1 MVSWRGHTAA
11 GHALVEGRAGRPGM
25 RHDVRH
31 VRGKGGRKAGWV
43 VEHAALVSS
52 VLKPPGAETLE
63 HSTQPE
69 NRNQIPR
76 RRELH
81 SERWKTEIP
90 RRRELQ

>member
-63 HSTQPE
+63 HRPQPE
-69 NRNQIPR
+69 NRNR
-76 RRELH
+76 
-81 SERWKTEIP
+81 IP